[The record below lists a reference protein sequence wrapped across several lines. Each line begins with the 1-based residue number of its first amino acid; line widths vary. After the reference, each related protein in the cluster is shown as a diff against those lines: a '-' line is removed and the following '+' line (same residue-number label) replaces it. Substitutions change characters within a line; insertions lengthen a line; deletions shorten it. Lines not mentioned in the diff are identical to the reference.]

1 MRTRRNRLRKNKS
14 RKNKSRKMHSGKT
27 GKKWTTAI
35 EAAQSTLAKTGS
47 LRAAKKTLKQQALVN
62 ARLLFGSVGS
72 I

>member
-1 MRTRRNRLRKNKS
+1 MRTRRNRS
-14 RKNKSRKMHSGKT
+14 RKHRSRKIHGGKKWGGKT

-47 LRAAKKTLKQQALVN
+47 LQAARKTLKTQALVN
-62 ARLLFGSVGS
+62 ARRLFGAVGS